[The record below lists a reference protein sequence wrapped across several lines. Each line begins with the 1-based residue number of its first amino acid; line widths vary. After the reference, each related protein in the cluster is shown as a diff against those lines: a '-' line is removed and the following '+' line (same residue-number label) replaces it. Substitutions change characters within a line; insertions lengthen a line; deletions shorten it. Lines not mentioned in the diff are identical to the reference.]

1 MHHQHYK
8 EFCYLWSLSSLY
20 DVFPNFQPPVSI
32 HLRNFDLFL
41 LYLEILRLNLR
52 NFLKAD
58 ASPQTTSQ
66 GPLPGASPKSR
77 LHWLRAWGG
86 ENRITCPA
94 WTGISKNTCI
104 ILSYIAHT
112 TLTKMLKMI
121 WFSDLVIS
129 LLFSTHRF
137 YICTITWHFP
147 KAYVVSFLS
156 PSPSFVN
163 RVWWRFIE

>member
-1 MHHQHYK
+1 MNHQHYK

-58 ASPQTTSQ
+58 ASPRPPAKVHCL
-66 GPLPGASPKSR
+66 GLLLNPGSIDLEP
-77 LHWLRAWGG
+77 
-86 ENRITCPA
+86 EEVRIE
-94 WTGISKNTCI
+94 SLLQHELVSLKKKI

-112 TLTKMLKMI
+112 TSTKMLKMI
-121 WFSDLVIS
+121 
-129 LLFSTHRF
+129 
-137 YICTITWHFP
+137 
-147 KAYVVSFLS
+147 
-156 PSPSFVN
+156 
-163 RVWWRFIE
+163 